1 MWYIIKSKK
10 DGKAAE
16 VQSFLLSFYEKRMKG
31 VGRMKTAICG
41 YSGSGKSTLAR
52 RIGEIEQVPVLYLD
66 TVQFVENWQERNRDE
81 ARSIV
86 KSFMEQENWVI
97 DGNYTNF
104 FYQERMEAADRILIL
119 VFNRFT
125 CLYRAFKRY
134 FRYRNQTRES
144 MAEGCKEKIDLE
156 FVLWILKNGRTRKKQ
171 EKLKE
176 LKRCYPEKVTIL
188 KNQRQLDRY
197 YQTLSER
204 TEGK

>member
-1 MWYIIKSKK
+1 
-10 DGKAAE
+10 
-16 VQSFLLSFYEKRMKG
+16 
-31 VGRMKTAICG
+31 MKTAICG

-66 TVQFVENWQERNRDE
+66 TVQFVANWQERNRDE

-86 KSFMEQENWVI
+86 RAFMKQENWVI

-119 VFNRFT
+119 TFNRFT

-156 FVLWILKNGRTRKKQ
+156 FVLWILKDGRTKRKQ
-171 EKLKE
+171 EELKE
-176 LKRCYPEKVTIL
+176 LKRRYPEKVTIL
-188 KNQRQLDRY
+188 KNQKQLNRY